1 MPHTPSKLAYIIQRG
16 VLDIELVAETRH
28 NWVIVAEARVDSG
41 ASMSSIDVGFVDVL
55 RLEPHASVIVNSASG
70 KRNRDIV
77 SVGFYWDSE
86 YYEMDFNVADR
97 GTLPTPI
104 LLGRDWLGT
113 E

>member
-1 MPHTPSKLAYIIQRG
+1 MSHSASKLAYIIQRG
-16 VLDIELVAETRH
+16 VLDLELVAESKH
-28 NWVIVAEARVDSG
+28 NWVVVAGGRVDSG
-41 ASMSSIDVGFVDVL
+41 ASMSSIDAGFVDLL
-55 RLEPHASVIVNSASG
+55 RLEPQSVVTINSAAG
-70 KRNRDIV
+70 KKKRDIV
-77 SVGFYWDSE
+77 NVAFYWDNE